1 MATLTTKRAFTLVEL
16 LVVVGILAAM
26 ATLSIGS
33 YFGVVR
39 GMADRGA
46 VAAATSILTLAE
58 ARANLDLTP
67 TMVFFYNELVQRE
80 DDSDGTDLV
89 AAGFA
94 IAVRRAGRISGKDGS
109 LLLDEF
115 ADLNLTY
122 DLAKTGAS
130 RKSKDSFRLYRM
142 DYSSQKMDYSTVYS
156 TVVEREIDINY
167 SASLNEP
174 NSMYC
179 VEKPIDKQRFKKQ
192 IDRTKY
198 EDVNVLLSYA
208 FEETKGG
215 ESATW
220 KVGDAYGY
228 EFARIQLPNNYIF
241 GSVAPKSSDS
251 AQKPKVVKVI
261 VCWPDKGGDD
271 SSVEDSVDIYTTSPR
286 GDFSRKAGSTKREMK
301 DV

>member
-1 MATLTTKRAFTLVEL
+1 MTKRAFTLVEL

-46 VAAATSILTLAE
+46 LATATSILALAE

-67 TMVFFYNELVQRE
+67 TIVYFYNQLVQRE
-80 DDSDGTDLV
+80 DASEGTDFV

-94 IAVRRAGRISGKDGS
+94 IAVRRAGRLTGKDGS
-109 LLLDEF
+109 YLIDEF

-122 DLAKTGAS
+122 DLAPNRNSLNSG
-130 RKSKDSFRLYRM
+130 DSYRLYRV
-142 DYSSQKMDYSTVYS
+142 DYSKKEMEYSLVYS
-156 TVVEREIDINY
+156 TVVEYPIGMNL
-167 SASLNEP
+167 ASQYL
-174 NSMYC
+174 
-179 VEKPIDKQRFKKQ
+179 VEQPVTHSWLKKQ
-192 IDRTKY
+192 SDKRS
-198 EDVNVLLSYA
+198 EDANELLA
-208 FEETKGG
+208 FAFKEAKG
-215 ESATW
+215 ESANW

-241 GSVAPKSSDS
+241 GNVAPQSSDS
-251 AQKPKVVKVI
+251 AAKPRVVKVI
-261 VCWPDKGGDD
+261 VCWPNKGGDD
-271 SSVEDSVDIYTTSPR
+271 SSVDDSVDVYTTSPR
-286 GDFSRKAGSTKREMK
+286 GDFSRKVGSTKSEMS